1 MIKTYIDGEYKE
13 LTEKQYEQMFGKE
26 PEQTIQPP
34 TETERIEA
42 LEKAVADIALG
53 VMSNA

>member
-1 MIKTYIDGEYKE
+1 MIKIYIDGEYKE

-34 TETERIEA
+34 TDTERLEA
-42 LEKAVADIALG
+42 LEKAVADLALG
-53 VMSNA
+53 VLNNA

>member
-26 PEQTIQPP
+26 PEQITQPP
-34 TETERIEA
+34 TDTQRLEA
-42 LEKAVADIALG
+42 LEKAVADLAIG
-53 VMSNA
+53 VMNND

>member
-1 MIKTYIDGEYKE
+1 MIKIYIDGEYKE

-26 PEQTIQPP
+26 PEHEKQPP
-34 TETERIEA
+34 TETERLEA
-42 LEKAVADIALG
+42 LEKAVADLALG